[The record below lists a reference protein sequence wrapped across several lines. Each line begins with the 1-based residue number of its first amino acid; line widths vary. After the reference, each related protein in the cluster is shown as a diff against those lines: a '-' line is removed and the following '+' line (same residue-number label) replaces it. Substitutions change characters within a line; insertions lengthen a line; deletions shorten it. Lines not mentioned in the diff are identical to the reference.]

1 MINDSF
7 NQPPLP
13 PVLICLIISLNSPL
27 AQRQDF
33 VPSLNETKLING
45 IINLRTGW
53 HTFPRRNETISMA
66 IPVCFFRPFLC
77 YRRIIV
83 RLVPLLRT
91 GEKNYQLADGSMKEV
106 LSRGTR
112 ARTVG
117 PWIIDGNQFERL
129 QLTDRH

>member
-53 HTFPRRNETISMA
+53 HTFLRRNETISMA
-66 IPVCFFRPFLC
+66 IPCATGELH
-77 YRRIIV
+77 
-83 RLVPLLRT
+83 LVPLLQT
-91 GEKNYQLADGSMKEV
+91 GGKNYQLEDGSMEEV
-106 LSRGTR
+106 LSRGQKGR
-112 ARTVG
+112 R
-117 PWIIDGNQFERL
+117 
-129 QLTDRH
+129 